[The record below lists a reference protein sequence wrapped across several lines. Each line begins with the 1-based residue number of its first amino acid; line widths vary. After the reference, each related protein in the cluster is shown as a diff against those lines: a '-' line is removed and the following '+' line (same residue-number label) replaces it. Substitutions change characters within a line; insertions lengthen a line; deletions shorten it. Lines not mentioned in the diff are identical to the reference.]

1 MVLKYSY
8 RQILIHIMGC
18 LFLLSIP
25 IVSSPDFGEA
35 SAMLHSYGFQ
45 RNFLGFVLLLAFFY
59 FNYFILIPRLYV
71 RKKHLIYTLLLI
83 ICYFIV
89 AYLPDLIR
97 PFKNFPKPEEMC
109 VNDFAP
115 FPPPPPNRFGIDF
128 YFLHAKSLLQFMAA
142 FFLSLL
148 LRINKQLKE
157 SEEEKLKAEVSYLK
171 AQINPHFLF
180 NTLNSLYALT
190 IEKSDYAPDAVIKL
204 SNMMRYVVTE
214 STNDFVSLEREI
226 SYISDFIDMQRLRIS
241 DENKLEYTIK
251 GDAKGKTIAPLV
263 IIPFIENAFKYGIN
277 SEEDWHIKIVMEM
290 TEEDFNLTVINNKV
304 KVHLPYDYI
313 SEKGIE
319 NTSKRLRLIYP
330 YNHELK
336 ITDTVEDFQVHLKIR
351 WS

>member
-1 MVLKYSY
+1 MLKYSY
-8 RQILIHIMGC
+8 RQILIHLMGC

-35 SAMLHSYGFQ
+35 SAMLQAYGFQ

-59 FNYFILIPRLYV
+59 FNYFILIPRFYIQ
-71 RKKHLIYTLLLI
+71 KKHLIYALLLI
-83 ICYFIV
+83 SCYFIV
-89 AYLPDLIR
+89 AYLPDFIR
-97 PFKNFPKPEEMC
+97 PFKNFSKAEGTC
-109 VNDFAP
+109 GSSSL
-115 FPPPPPNRFGIDF
+115 PPSPLNKYGIDF
-128 YFLHAKSLLQFMAA
+128 YFLHAKSVLQFMAA

-241 DENKLEYTIK
+241 DENKLEYIIK
-251 GDAKGKTIAPLV
+251 GDTKGRKIAPLV
-263 IIPFIENAFKYGIN
+263 IIPFIENAFKYGVN
-277 SEEDWHIKIVMEM
+277 SEEDWCIKIIMEM
-290 TEEDFNLTVINNKV
+290 TETDFILTVMNNKV
-304 KVHLPYDYI
+304 NVNLPYDYA

-319 NTSKRLRLIYP
+319 NTSKRLNLIYP
-330 YNHELK
+330 SNHELK
-336 ITDTVEDFQVHLKIR
+336 IIDAADSFEVHLKIK
-351 WS
+351 WI